1 MSVHD
6 DFYLRSDSS
15 ATAEAERAEAQVQ
28 GVQVAFR
35 HFSFVLSCAFYTC
48 KTIFLKIYFK
58 IVFRITLLKNS
69 LVVKKKNLRISMQ
82 LLLKKSRFPYVCCD
96 VWCLLKVCLDL
107 PHTE

>member
-6 DFYLRSDSS
+6 DFYVRSDSS
-15 ATAEAERAEAQVQ
+15 GTAEAEGAEAQVQ

-48 KTIFLKIYFK
+48 KTIFFFIYFK

-69 LVVKKKNLRISMQ
+69 LVVKKE
-82 LLLKKSRFPYVCCD
+82 KSQ
-96 VWCLLKVCLDL
+96 
-107 PHTE
+107 H

>member
-15 ATAEAERAEAQVQ
+15 GTAEAEGAEAQVQ

-48 KTIFLKIYFK
+48 KTIFFFIYFK

-69 LVVKKKNLRISMQ
+69 LVVKKE
-82 LLLKKSRFPYVCCD
+82 KSQ
-96 VWCLLKVCLDL
+96 
-107 PHTE
+107 H

>member
-35 HFSFVLSCAFYTC
+35 HFSFVLVLFTHV
-48 KTIFLKIYFK
+48 KLFFFIYFK

-96 VWCLLKVCLDL
+96 VWCLLKVCLGL

>member
-15 ATAEAERAEAQVQ
+15 GTAEAERAEAQVQ

-48 KTIFLKIYFK
+48 KTIFFIYFK

-69 LVVKKKNLRISMQ
+69 LVVKKE
-82 LLLKKSRFPYVCCD
+82 KSQ
-96 VWCLLKVCLDL
+96 
-107 PHTE
+107 H

>member
-15 ATAEAERAEAQVQ
+15 GTAEAERAEAQVQ

-48 KTIFLKIYFK
+48 KTIFLIYFK
-58 IVFRITLLKNS
+58 IVFRITLLKI
-69 LVVKKKNLRISMQ
+69 LWL
-82 LLLKKSRFPYVCCD
+82 
-96 VWCLLKVCLDL
+96 
-107 PHTE
+107 